1 MKRMIALVFVLALV
15 ASACGSPPA
24 ASNDVGPSDVAQ
36 PEPVD
41 SAQDNEQATEAEQTA
56 GAEQTVEE
64 EASTAVEGPDV
75 PVLVP
80 AGPDAPDVTFELDD
94 GSTFVL
100 ADATR
105 PVMLVFWAEW

>member
-1 MKRMIALVFVLALV
+1 MKALTTLFVVGMFLTTGAMADDV
-15 ASACGSPPA
+15 D
-24 ASNDVGPSDVAQ
+24 DVGSADVGQ
-36 PEPVD
+36 PEAVD
-41 SAQDNEQATEAEQTA
+41 SAQDNEQATEAEP
-56 GAEQTVEE
+56 TVEE
-64 EASTAVEGPDV
+64 ETPTAVEGPDA

-80 AGPDAPDVTFELDD
+80 EGPDAPDVTFELDD